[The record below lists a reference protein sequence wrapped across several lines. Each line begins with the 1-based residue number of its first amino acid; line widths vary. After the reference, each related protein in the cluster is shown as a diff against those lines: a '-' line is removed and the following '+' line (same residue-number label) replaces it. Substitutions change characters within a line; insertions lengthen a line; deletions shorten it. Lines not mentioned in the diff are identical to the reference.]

1 MGSILNFVF
10 LKDTHEYNG
19 DSSYAMQGPIFYYIQ
34 NKNYSYTINSEIKAG
49 YKNILLIEGIKKFES
64 LLNIPNSV
72 YEFIKTNDV
81 KLLFTSIPDPCNL
94 STFIIGCNYLKTKL
108 PKEKY
113 HLIDSNTRL
122 PDIFTFDFFVEEAM
136 FNKDQNF
143 LDELNPLGYISEEIN
158 INELDSFR
166 NKKFLCF
173 NRNVDKPH
181 RISLLYEYLNN
192 DYTDSY
198 FTFLMKTENY
208 AKIYDSDGNQKLI
221 SEEYF
226 IKHIPIELDTHN
238 VSDKSNFIV
247 TNTFKK
253 ELFLNSCINLVTESS
268 FDQNELFISE
278 KVFKPII
285 NYQPFIV
292 LSAYGY
298 LKKLRSYGFKTF
310 GDYWD
315 ESYDDIENPGDR
327 FKKLLQLIRELNSKT
342 IGELNELYKNV
353 KDICIYN
360 KELFDSLEID
370 SLEKILKNI
379 ENEW

>member
-1 MGSILNFVF
+1 MGSLLNFVF
-10 LKDTHEYNG
+10 LKDTCEYNG
-19 DSSYAMQGPIFYYIQ
+19 DETYAMQGPVFYYIER
-34 NKNYSYTINSEIKAG
+34 KNYSYTINSEIKVG
-49 YKNILLIEGIKKFES
+49 YKNILLIEGNKIFES
-64 LLNIPNSV
+64 LLNIPDSI
-72 YEFIKTNDV
+72 YDFIQNNDI
-81 KLLFTSIPDPCNL
+81 KLLFTSIPDPSDIL
-94 STFIIGCNYLKTKL
+94 TFIEGCNYLKTKL

-122 PDIFTFDFFVEEAM
+122 PDIFTFDFFVEEAV

-143 LDELNPLGYISEEIN
+143 IDELNPLGYISEEIHV
-158 INELDSFR
+158 NELDKFR

-173 NRNVDKPH
+173 NRNIDKPH

-192 DYTDSY
+192 NYTDSY

-208 AKIYDSDGNQKLI
+208 AKRYGEYMNNKSIKT
-221 SEEYF
+221 EYF
-226 IKHIPIELDTHN
+226 NKHIPIELDTHN
-238 VSDKSNFIV
+238 VSDKSNFNS

-253 ELFLNSCINLVTESS
+253 ELFLNSCINLVTETS
-268 FDQNELFISE
+268 FERNELFISE

-310 GDYWD
+310 SDFWD
-315 ESYDDIENPGDR
+315 ESYDYIENPDDR
-327 FKKLLQLIRELNSKT
+327 FKKLLQIIRELNSKT
-342 IGELNELYKNV
+342 IEELNELYKNV
-353 KDICIYN
+353 KHICIHN
-360 KELFDSLEID
+360 KQVFDSLEID

>member
-1 MGSILNFVF
+1 MGSLLNFVF
-10 LKDTHEYNG
+10 LKNTCEYNG
-19 DSSYAMQGPIFYYIQ
+19 DETYAMQGPIFYYIER
-34 NKNYSYTINSEIKAG
+34 KNYSYTINSEIKVG
-49 YKNILLIEGIKKFES
+49 YKNILLIEGNKIFES
-64 LLNIPNSV
+64 LLNIPDNI
-72 YEFIKTNDV
+72 YDFIQNNDI
-81 KLLFTSIPDPCNL
+81 KLLFTSIPDPTDIL
-94 STFIIGCNYLKTKL
+94 TFINACNYLKTKL

-122 PDIFTFDFFVEEAM
+122 PDIFTFDFFVEEAV

-143 LDELNPLGYISEEIN
+143 LDELNPLGYISEEIHV
-158 INELDSFR
+158 NELDKFR

-173 NRNVDKPH
+173 NRNIDKPH

-192 DYTDSY
+192 NYTDSY

-208 AKIYDSDGNQKLI
+208 AKRYGEYMNNKGIKA
-221 SEEYF
+221 EYF
-226 IKHIPIELDTHN
+226 NKHIPIELDTQN
-238 VSDKSNFIV
+238 VSDKSNFNS

-253 ELFLNSCINLVTESS
+253 ELFLNSCINLVTETS
-268 FDQNELFISE
+268 FERNELFISE

-310 GDYWD
+310 SDFWD
-315 ESYDDIENPGDR
+315 ESYDYIENPDDR
-327 FKKLLQLIRELNSKT
+327 FKKLLQIIRELNSKT
-342 IGELNELYKNV
+342 IEELNELYKNV
-353 KDICIYN
+353 KHICIHN
-360 KELFDSLEID
+360 KQVFDSLEID
-370 SLEKILKNI
+370 TLEKILKNI

>member
-10 LKDTHEYNG
+10 LKDTCEYNG
-19 DSSYAMQGPIFYYIQ
+19 DETYAMQGPIFYYIER
-34 NKNYSYTINSEIKAG
+34 KNYSYTINSEIKVG
-49 YKNILLIEGIKKFES
+49 YKNILLIEGNAIFGS
-64 LLNIPNSV
+64 LLNIPDSI
-72 YEFIKTNDV
+72 YDFIQNNDI
-81 KLLFTSIPDPCNL
+81 KLLFTSIPDPTDIL
-94 STFIIGCNYLKTKL
+94 TFIEGCNYLKTKL

-122 PDIFTFDFFVEEAM
+122 PDIFTFDFFVEEAV
-136 FNKDQNF
+136 FNKDHNF
-143 LDELNPLGYISEEIN
+143 IDELNPLGYISEEIHV
-158 INELDSFR
+158 NELDKFR

-173 NRNVDKPH
+173 NRNIDKPH

-192 DYTDSY
+192 NYTDSY

-208 AKIYDSDGNQKLI
+208 AKRYGENMNYKSIKT
-221 SEEYF
+221 EYF
-226 IKHIPIELDTHN
+226 NKHIPIELDTHN
-238 VSDKSNFIV
+238 VSDKSNFNS

-253 ELFLNSCINLVTESS
+253 ELFLNSCINLVTETS
-268 FDQNELFISE
+268 FERNELFISE

-310 GDYWD
+310 SDFWD
-315 ESYDDIENPGDR
+315 ESYDYIENPDDR
-327 FKKLLQLIRELNSKT
+327 FKKLLQIIRELNSKT
-342 IGELNELYKNV
+342 IEELNELYKNV
-353 KDICIYN
+353 KHICIHN
-360 KELFDSLEID
+360 KQVFDSLEID